1 MDSGNRI
8 LEIPGGRKVNLC
20 QTRSCGRVGAVLVGT
35 AMLPPR
41 SEMKVLLEPECG
53 LEAGSLLL
61 EPDMEGKVPVC
72 VARAVVNT
80 GGGQFPV
87 RLLNPD
93 SRPTMIQ
100 KGTKIA
106 MWKRETSWFRYWND
120 RRSQ

>member
-1 MDSGNRI
+1 MSWMLVTGFWKS
-8 LEIPGGRKVNLC
+8 LVAGRSIFVKPEVV
-20 QTRSCGRVGAVLVGT
+20 VGLVDT

-41 SEMKVLLEPECG
+41 SEMEVLLEPECG
-53 LEAGSLLL
+53 LEAGSWLL

-80 GGGQFPV
+80 GGGRFPV

-93 SRPTMIQ
+93 SCPTMIR

-106 MWKRETSWFRYWND
+106 TMEHVEERD
-120 RRSQ
+120 LLA